1 MLQSLPPILYINHRN
16 PISDYSKAL
25 RGLSVQSRVIRIFTY
40 TTISPGPML
49 RQRPNRYAIRAG
61 QNLPDK
67 EFRYLWTIIVIA
79 AVHWGFNSLLRCYRL
94 SSILQIILTF
104 QHWAGVSSYTSA
116 YAFAETCVFGKQS
129 LGPIHCG
136 SFSRPSLIPKL
147 RDHCAEFLNHSSLAH
162 LRILSLTT
170 CVGS

>member
-1 MLQSLPPILYINHRN
+1 MNHL
-16 PISDYSKAL
+16 ISISSYSKAPW
-25 RGLSVQSRVIRIFTY
+25 GLSVLSLVTCIFTGIK
-40 TTISPGPML
+40 ISPSLWL
-49 RQRPNRYAIRAG
+49 RQCPKRYAFRAG

-79 AVHWGFNSLLRCYRL
+79 AVHGGFKSMLRCYRL

-116 YAFAETCVFGKQS
+116 YALAETCVFAKQS

-136 SFSRPSLIPKL
+136 SPKRPSLIPKL

-170 CVGS
+170 CVGSRYRYL